1 MSFHSEFIDFVS
13 KIDLNKISDAPS
25 LRNASDKII
34 GKWIE
39 LKFQYPDDL
48 IDRFVYIESSIED
61 TMFEDYKNQAEQDR
75 EYRDAFNFHYPR
87 FVEAMKDVV
96 KRAKGGSAQ

>member
-1 MSFHSEFIDFVS
+1 MSLNSEFTDFLSNVEL
-13 KIDLNKISDAPS
+13 DKISDAPS
-25 LRNASDKII
+25 LRNASEKII

-39 LKFQYPDDL
+39 LKLQYPDDL
-48 IDRFVYIESSIED
+48 IDRFVYIESSIDD
-61 TMFEDYKNQAEQDR
+61 TMFEVYKNQAERDS

-96 KRAKGGSAQ
+96 KRAKSGSVQ